1 VAEDLGER
9 TEEPTERRRI
19 EARERGQVARST
31 DLSAAILL
39 LAAVVLAIPLAEF
52 MLRGLTSLVRHT
64 LGPEMLGVGLTLE
77 SLAPDLRLSGFESAR
92 MAVPAMLVLS
102 VIALAGSM
110 TQVGLG
116 FSMQPLE
123 PRPERLNAVRN
134 LSRLANR
141 RAFVKGLLDLA
152 KMLAIAGIAW
162 TVISAD
168 YSRLAALA
176 NTDLAAGMIEVA
188 KMSRDLA
195 LWIVAL
201 LLILGIIDFRYQRW
215 QWLKDLRMTKQ
226 EVKDERKA
234 SEGDPDVKARRLRLA
249 RQVALQRIGLHVPK
263 ADVVVT
269 NPTHFAVALKYD
281 PQARMRAP
289 RVIAKGADYLAMKI
303 RYVAAAAGVPVLER
317 PALAR
322 ALYAQ
327 VPVGKEIPPEHYEAV
342 AEVLAFVYR
351 MENRSAA

>member
-1 VAEDLGER
+1 MAEDLGER
-9 TEEPTERRRI
+9 TEEPTERRRSD
-19 EARERGQVARST
+19 ARERGQVARSA
-31 DLSAAILL
+31 DLSAAVLL
-39 LAAVVLAIPLAEF
+39 FAAIALSVVLAEF
-52 MLRGLTSLVRHT
+52 MLKGLASLVRHT
-64 LGPEMLGVGLTLE
+64 LGSDMLGTGVTPG
-77 SLAPDLRLSGFESAR
+77 SLAPDLRLSVYEAAR
-92 MAVPAMLVLS
+92 VALPAMLILTM
-102 VIALAGSM
+102 IALGGSVS
-110 TQVGLG
+110 QVGLA

-134 LSRLANR
+134 LSRLVNT
-141 RAFVKGLLDLA
+141 RALVKGLLDLF

-162 TVISAD
+162 TVITAD
-168 YSRLAALA
+168 YSRLASLA
-176 NTDLAAGMIEVA
+176 NTDLTAGVVEVA

-215 QWLKDLRMTKQ
+215 QWLKDLRMTRQ

-281 PQARMRAP
+281 PQSRMRAP
-289 RVIAKGADYLAMKI
+289 KVIAKGADYLALKI
-303 RYVAAAAGVPVLER
+303 RYVAAAAGVPVVER

-327 VPVGKEIPPEHYEAV
+327 VPVGKEIPPEQYEAV

-351 MENRSAA
+351 MESRSAA